1 MRQLLDNFGG
11 ECGVRKMRAIRLA
24 AIVCVAAGIAGG
36 WAGWV
41 HVREARAQAPSGLID
56 VSALYTKQDAM
67 IPMRDGVRLHTEIYA
82 PKNAAEAL
90 PFLITRTPYGT
101 SDDKNGYS
109 SLFNI
114 YQEMIPEGYIFVMQ
128 DIRGRYGSEGK
139 FVMQRPARDRRDA
152 KSIDEG
158 TDTYDTIDW
167 LLKNVSNNNGRA
179 GLLGIS
185 YGGWLTAMALLEPHP
200 ALKAVSEQAS
210 PADMFLGDDFH
221 HNGAFRLSY
230 GFEYAAMMETG
241 KTNFIFHFDKYDTY
255 EWYLALGP
263 LSNVDRNYLHGEL
276 PTWEDFVNHPNYD
289 SFWQKQAFYPYL
301 KDMHLTVPDLNV
313 AGWWD
318 QEDFYGPVKIYETL
332 EKHDTNHLNYLVVGP
347 WNHGGWARSD
357 GESLGRVK
365 FGSATS
371 KYFRA
376 NVQAKWFA
384 HWLKDKGELPFKKAL
399 TFQTGTNKWVPFDA
413 WPPKENVSEKKL
425 YFGAD
430 GKLSFDAPE
439 ETGAEAFDSYIS
451 DPAHPVPYRHRPVE
465 ETYGPGSHWY
475 TWLVEDQRFV
485 DSRPD
490 TVNWSTG
497 ALDHDVCVAGDIVA
511 HLYASTTGSDSD
523 WVAKLIDVYPEE
535 YKAEPSMGG
544 YELMIADEVFRGRFR
559 NSFEKPEAIVPNQ
572 VTPYTIDL
580 HTNDHCFLKGHRIMV
595 QVQSTWFPI
604 IDRNPQKFVP
614 SIFKAKASDYI
625 KATQRIYRSRKYPSN
640 VEIPVVQR

>member
-1 MRQLLDNFGG
+1 MKTAKWAVAV
-11 ECGVRKMRAIRLA
+11 CA
-24 AIVCVAAGIAGG
+24 AVGVAALGIALRGG
-36 WAGWV
+36 N
-41 HVREARAQAPSGLID
+41 EARAQSAMID
-56 VSALYTKQDAM
+56 VSALYTKQDVM
-67 IPMRDGVRLHTEIYA
+67 IPMRDGVKLHTEIYA
-82 PKNAAEAL
+82 PKNASGPL

-101 SDDKNGYS
+101 NDDANGYS
-109 SLFNI
+109 RLFGI

-128 DIRGRYGSEGK
+128 DIRGRYGSEGQ
-139 FVMQRPARDRRDA
+139 FVMQRPSRNRKDP

-167 LLKNVSNNNGRA
+167 LLKNVPNNNGRA

-241 KTNFIFHFDKYDTY
+241 KTNFTFQFDKYDTY

-263 LSNVDRNYLHGEL
+263 LGNVDKNYLHGEL
-276 PTWEDFVNHPNYD
+276 PTWENFVNHPNYD
-289 SFWQKQAFYPYL
+289 SFWKTQAFYGYL
-301 KDMHLTVPDLNV
+301 KDMHLSVPDLNV

-318 QEDFYGPVKIYETL
+318 QEDFYGPVTIYETL
-332 EKHDTNHLNYLVVGP
+332 EKNDTNHFNYLVVGP

-357 GESLGRVK
+357 GDSLGRIQ
-365 FGSATS
+365 FGEPTS
-371 KYFRA
+371 KDFRA
-376 NVQAKWFA
+376 DVQAPWFA
-384 HWLKDKGELPFKKAL
+384 YWLKDKGELPFKKVR
-399 TFQTGTNKWVPFDA
+399 TFETGANKWVDYDA
-413 WPPKENVSEKKL
+413 WPPTTNVTEEKL
-425 YFGAD
+425 YFGAN
-430 GKLSFDAPE
+430 GKLSFDAPQ
-439 ETGAEAFDSYIS
+439 ETSASAFDSYIS
-451 DPAHPVPYRHRPVE
+451 DPAHPVPYRHRPIE

-497 ALDHDVCVAGDIVA
+497 PLDSDVCVGGDIVA

-523 WVAKLIDVYPEE
+523 WIAKLIDVYPEKYE
-535 YKAEPSMGG
+535 PEPSMGG

-559 NSFEKPEAIVPNQ
+559 NSFENPEPITPGK

-580 HTNDHCFLKGHRIMV
+580 HTNSHCFLKGHRIMV

-614 SIFKAKASDYI
+614 NIFKAQASDYI
-625 KATQRIYRSRKYPSN
+625 KATQRIYRSKEFPSN
-640 VEIPVVQR
+640 VEIPVVQH

>member
-1 MRQLLDNFGG
+1 MRPAKL
-11 ECGVRKMRAIRLA
+11 
-24 AIVCVAAGIAGG
+24 IVILCFATALIALCVAPQHARA
-36 WAGWV
+36 
-41 HVREARAQAPSGLID
+41 ARAQSSLLD
-56 VSALYTKQDAM
+56 VSQLFTKMDVM
-67 IPMRDGVRLHTEIYA
+67 IPMRDGVRLHTEIYV
-82 PKNAAEAL
+82 PKNASGPL

-101 SDDKNGYS
+101 NDDAKGYS
-109 SLFNI
+109 RIFNI

-128 DIRGRYGSEGK
+128 DIRGRYKSEGK
-139 FVMQRPARDRRDA
+139 FVMQRPPRDRRDP

-167 LLKNVSNNNGRA
+167 LVKNVPNNNGRA

-185 YGGWLTAMALLEPHP
+185 YGGWLTTMALLEPHP

-263 LSNVDRNYLHGEL
+263 LGNVDKNYLHGQL

-289 SFWQKQAFYPYL
+289 SFWRKQAFYPYL
-301 KDMHLTVPDLNV
+301 KNMHLTVPDLNV

-347 WNHGGWARSD
+347 WNHGGWSHGD
-357 GESLGRVK
+357 GSNLGRVQ

-371 KYFRA
+371 KYFRT

-384 HWLKDKGELPFKKAL
+384 YWLKGKGRLPFQKAL
-399 TFQTGTNKWVPFDA
+399 TFQTGSNKWVPFDA
-413 WPPKENVSEKKL
+413 WPPKTGVTAKKL
-425 YFGAD
+425 YFRSSG
-430 GKLSFDAPE
+430 GLSFDPPRQ
-439 ETGAEAFDSYIS
+439 TGAKAFDSYIS
-451 DPAHPVPYRHRPVE
+451 DPAHPVPYRHRPIE

-490 TVNWSTG
+490 TVSWSTG
-497 ALDHDVCVAGDIVA
+497 ALGHDVCVAGDIVA

-523 WVAKLIDVYPEE
+523 WVAKLIDVYPEN
-535 YKAEPSMGG
+535 YTPEPSMGG

-604 IDRNPQKFVP
+604 IDRNPQKFMP
-614 SIFKAKASDYI
+614 NIFKASASDYI
-625 KATQRIYRSRKYPSN
+625 KTTQRIYRSRQYPSS
-640 VEIPVVQR
+640 VEVPVVNQ

>member
-1 MRQLLDNFGG
+1 MKRSRIFIYFLTILCVTGLAVFVGVSLRAASSQEQLPTLDQLPSLFT
-11 ECGVRKMRAIRLA
+11 KMD
-24 AIVCVAAGIAGG
+24 
-36 WAGWV
+36 
-41 HVREARAQAPSGLID
+41 E
-56 VSALYTKQDAM
+56 M
-67 IPMRDGVRLHTEIYA
+67 IPMRDGVRLHTEIYI
-82 PKNAAEAL
+82 PKNATEAL

-101 SDDKNGYS
+101 NDDKNGFS
-109 SLFNI
+109 GLLGI
-114 YQEMIPEGYIFVMQ
+114 YREMIPVGYIFVMQ

-139 FVMQRPARDRRDA
+139 FVMQRPPRDRKDP

-167 LLKNVSNNNGRA
+167 LVKNVPNNNGRA

-185 YGGWLTAMALLEPHP
+185 YGGWLTTMALLEPHP

-230 GFEYAAMMETG
+230 GFEYGAMMETG
-241 KTNFIFHFDKYDTY
+241 KTNFIFHFDRYDTY

-263 LSNVDRNYLHGEL
+263 LSNVDANYLHGEL

-289 SFWQKQAFYPYL
+289 SFWKKQAFYPYL
-301 KDMHLTVPDLNV
+301 KNLHLSVPDLNV

-332 EKHDTNHLNYLVVGP
+332 EKNDTSHNNYLIVGP

-357 GESLGRVK
+357 GDSLGRIQ
-365 FGSATS
+365 FGSPTS
-371 KYFRA
+371 AYFRA
-376 NVQAKWFA
+376 NVQAPWFA
-384 HWLKDKGELPFKKAL
+384 YWLKDKGQLPFKKVR
-399 TFQTGTNKWVPFDA
+399 TFETGSNKWVDYDA
-413 WPPKENVSEKKL
+413 WPPESGVTLQKL
-425 YFGAD
+425 YFRG
-430 GKLSFDAPE
+430 GGRLSLNAPKE
-439 ETGAEAFDSYIS
+439 ISAEAFDSYLS
-451 DPAHPVPYRHRPVE
+451 DPAHPVPYRHRPIE
-465 ETYGPGSHWY
+465 ETYGYDSHWY

-490 TVNWSTG
+490 VATWSTG
-497 ALDHDVCVAGDIVA
+497 ALDQDVCVAGDISA

-523 WVAKLIDVYPEE
+523 WIVKLIDVYPEDYAPE
-535 YKAEPSMGG
+535 RSMGG

-559 NSFEKPEAIVPNQ
+559 NSFEKPEATVPNQ

-580 HTNDHCFLKGHRIMV
+580 HTNNHCFGRGHRIMV

-614 SIFKAKASDYI
+614 NIFKAKASDYI
-625 KATQRIYRSRKYPSN
+625 RTTQRIYRTARYPSN
-640 VEIPVVQR
+640 VEVSVVKQ

>member
-1 MRQLLDNFGG
+1 MK
-11 ECGVRKMRAIRLA
+11 RKLTYFSFLAIF
-24 AIVCVAAGIAGG
+24 CVAGIACLEG
-36 WAGWV
+36 
-41 HVREARAQAPSGLID
+41 RSLRAENPQENWPTVDQLPN
-56 VSALYTKQDAM
+56 LYSKMDAM
-67 IPMRDGVRLHTEIYA
+67 IPMRDGIRLHAEIYA
-82 PKNAAEAL
+82 PKEASEPL

-101 SDDKNGYS
+101 NDDKNGYS
-109 SLFNI
+109 GLFAI
-114 YQEMIPEGYIFVMQ
+114 YRELIPEKYIFVMQ

-139 FVMQRPARDRRDA
+139 FVMQRPARHRKDP

-167 LLKNVSNNNGRA
+167 LLKNVPNNNGKA

-241 KTNFIFHFDKYDTY
+241 KTNFTFRFDRYDTY

-263 LSNVDRNYLHGEL
+263 LSNVNENYLHGEL
-276 PTWEDFVNHPNYD
+276 PTWENFVNHPNYD
-289 SFWQKQAFYPYL
+289 SFWQSQAFYPYL
-301 KDMHLTVPDLNV
+301 KDMHLSVPDLNV

-332 EKHDTNHLNYLVVGP
+332 EKNDTNHFNYLVVGP

-357 GESLGRVK
+357 GDHLGRIQ
-365 FGSATS
+365 FGSPTS
-371 KYFRA
+371 EYFRA
-376 NVQAKWFA
+376 NVQAPWFA
-384 HWLKDKGELPFKKAL
+384 YWLKGKGKLPFQKVR
-399 TFQTGTNKWVPFDA
+399 TFETGANKWVDYDA
-413 WPPKENVSEKKL
+413 WPPVSGVAPKKL
-425 YFGAD
+425 FFHAD
-430 GKLSFDAPE
+430 GKLSFEPP
-439 ETGAEAFDSYIS
+439 AESVAAGFDSYVS
-451 DPAHPVPYRHRPVE
+451 DPAHPVPFRHRPIE
-465 ETYGPGSHWY
+465 ETYGYDSHWY

-490 TVNWSTG
+490 VATWSTG
-497 ALDHDVCVAGDIVA
+497 ALDQGVCVAGDIKA
-511 HLYASTTGSDSD
+511 NLYASTTGSDSD
-523 WVAKLIDVYPEE
+523 WVVKLIDVYPEN
-535 YKAEPSMGG
+535 YEPERSMGG

-559 NSFEKPEAIVPNQ
+559 KSFEKPEAIVPNQ

-580 HTNDHCFLKGHRIMV
+580 HTNSHCFEKGHRIMV

-614 SIFKAKASDYI
+614 NIFKAQASDYV
-625 KATQRIYRSRKYPSN
+625 KTTQRIYRTKQYPSN
-640 VEIPVVQR
+640 VEVSVVNH

>member
-1 MRQLLDNFGG
+1 MKRMRI
-11 ECGVRKMRAIRLA
+11 VVA
-24 AIVCVAAGIAGG
+24 VCVATGIAGA
-36 WAGWV
+36 WAGWL
-41 HVREARAQAPSGLID
+41 HLRPARAQAQTGLID

-67 IPMRDGVRLHTEIYA
+67 IPMRDGVKLHTEIYA
-82 PKNAAEAL
+82 PKNATGPL

-101 SDDKNGYS
+101 NDDANGYS
-109 SLFNI
+109 RLFAI

-139 FVMQRPARDRRDA
+139 FVMQRLPRDRSNPN
-152 KSIDEG
+152 SIDEG

-167 LLKNVSNNNGRA
+167 LIKNVPNNNGRA

-185 YGGWLTAMALLEPHP
+185 YGGWLTTMALLEPHP

-241 KTNFIFHFDKYDTY
+241 KTNFLFQFNKYDLF

-263 LSNVDRNYLHGEL
+263 LSNIDKNYLHGEL

-289 SFWQKQAFYPYL
+289 SFWKRDSFYPYL
-301 KDMHLTVPDLNV
+301 KDLHLSVPDLNV

-332 EKHDTNHLNYLVVGP
+332 EKNDTNHYNYLVVGP

-357 GESLGRVK
+357 GDSLGRIQ
-365 FGSATS
+365 FGTPTS
-371 KYFRA
+371 KEFRA
-376 NVQAKWFA
+376 DVQAKWFA
-384 HWLKDKGELPFKKAL
+384 YWLKDKGELPFKKVR
-399 TFQTGTNKWVPFDA
+399 TFETGANRWQDYDA
-413 WPPKENVSEKKL
+413 WPPTENVTEKKL
-425 YFGAD
+425 YFGPD
-430 GKLSFDAPE
+430 KSLSFDPPTA
-439 ETGAEAFDSYIS
+439 TGAEAFDSYIS
-451 DPAHPVPYRHRPVE
+451 DPAHPVPYRHRPIE

-485 DSRPD
+485 DTRLD

-497 ALDHDVCVAGDIVA
+497 PLDQDVCVAGDIVA
-511 HLYASTTGSDSD
+511 HLYASTTGTDSD
-523 WVAKLIDVYPEE
+523 WIAKLVDVYPEKYE
-535 YKAEPSMGG
+535 AEPSMGG

-559 NSFEKPEAIVPNQ
+559 NSFEHPEPITPGK

-614 SIFKAKASDYI
+614 NIFKATASDYI
-625 KATQRIYRSRKYPSN
+625 KATQRIYRSKEYPSN
-640 VEIPVVQR
+640 VEVPVVNQ

>member
-1 MRQLLDNFGG
+1 MKKRRMR
-11 ECGVRKMRAIRLA
+11 
-24 AIVCVAAGIAGG
+24 IVVVLCVAAGVAG
-36 WAGWV
+36 ALASWV
-41 HVREARAQAPSGLID
+41 HVREARAQAGLID

-67 IPMRDGVRLHTEIYA
+67 IPMRDGVRLHTEIYV
-82 PKNAAEAL
+82 PKNSTEKL

-101 SDDKNGYS
+101 NDDEKGYS
-109 SLFNI
+109 RLFGI

-139 FVMQRPARDRRDA
+139 FVMQRPPRDRSDA

-167 LLKNVSNNNGRA
+167 LLKNVPNNNGRA

-263 LSNVDRNYLHGEL
+263 LANVDKNYLHGEL

-332 EKHDTNHLNYLVVGP
+332 EKHDTDHLNYLVVGP

-357 GESLGRVK
+357 GESLGRIK

-399 TFQTGTNKWVPFDA
+399 TFQTGANQWVPFDA
-413 WPPKENVSEKKL
+413 WPPTSNVTEKKL
-425 YFGAD
+425 YFQSG

-497 ALDHDVCVAGDIVA
+497 ALDQDVCVAGDIVA

-535 YKAEPSMGG
+535 YAAEPSMGG
-544 YELMIADEVFRGRFR
+544 YELMIANDVFRGRFR

-614 SIFKAKASDYI
+614 NIFKATASDYI

-640 VEIPVVQR
+640 VEIPVMQP

>member
-1 MRQLLDNFGG
+1 
-11 ECGVRKMRAIRLA
+11 MRAIRLA
-24 AIVCVAAGIAGG
+24 AIFCVAAGIAG
-36 WAGWV
+36 ALKNQL

-67 IPMRDGVRLHTEIYA
+67 IPMRDGVRLHTEIYV
-82 PKNAAEAL
+82 PKNSAEKL

-101 SDDKNGYS
+101 NDDEKGYS
-109 SLFNI
+109 RLFDI

-139 FVMQRPARDRRDA
+139 FVMQRPPRDRSDA
-152 KSIDEG
+152 KSVDEG

-167 LLKNVSNNNGRA
+167 LLKNVPDNNGRA

-185 YGGWLTAMALLEPHP
+185 YGGWLTTMALLEPHP

-255 EWYLALGP
+255 EWYLTLGP
-263 LSNVDRNYLHGEL
+263 LGNVDQNYLRGEL

-289 SFWQKQAFYPYL
+289 SFWQKQAFY
-301 KDMHLTVPDLNV
+301 PDLNV

-357 GESLGRVK
+357 GESLGRIK

-384 HWLKDKGELPFKKAL
+384 YWLKDEGELPFKKAL
-399 TFQTGTNKWVPFDA
+399 TFQTGTNQWVPFDA
-413 WPPKENVSEKKL
+413 WPPTRNVTAKKL
-425 YFGAD
+425 YFAAD
-430 GKLSFDAPE
+430 GKLSFEAPE

-490 TVNWSTG
+490 TVNWTTG

-535 YKAEPSMGG
+535 YATEPSMGG

-580 HTNDHCFLKGHRIMV
+580 HTNDHCFLKGHRMMV

-614 SIFKAKASDYI
+614 NIFKAASSDYI

-640 VEIPVVQR
+640 MEIPVVNQ

>member
-1 MRQLLDNFGG
+1 MKPAKLIVILCFAAALMALCAAPQQARAARTQSSLLDVSQLFS
-11 ECGVRKMRAIRLA
+11 KM
-24 AIVCVAAGIAGG
+24 
-36 WAGWV
+36 
-41 HVREARAQAPSGLID
+41 D
-56 VSALYTKQDAM
+56 VM
-67 IPMRDGVRLHTEIYA
+67 IPMRDGVHLHTEIYV
-82 PKNAAEAL
+82 PKNSNGPL

-101 SDDKNGYS
+101 NDDAKGYS
-109 SLFNI
+109 RIFNI

-128 DIRGRYGSEGK
+128 DIRGRYKSEGK
-139 FVMQRPARDRRDA
+139 FVMQRPPRDRRDP

-167 LLKNVSNNNGRA
+167 LVKNVPNNNGRA

-185 YGGWLTAMALLEPHP
+185 YGGWLTTMALLEPHP

-263 LSNVDRNYLHGEL
+263 LGNVDKNYLHGQL

-289 SFWQKQAFYPYL
+289 SFWRKQAFYPYL
-301 KDMHLTVPDLNV
+301 KNMHLTVPDLNV

-347 WNHGGWARSD
+347 WNHGGWSHGD
-357 GESLGRVK
+357 GSSLGRVQ

-371 KYFRA
+371 KYFRE

-384 HWLKDKGELPFKKAL
+384 YWLKGKGSLPFQKAL
-399 TFQTGTNKWVPFDA
+399 TFQTGSNKWVPFDS
-413 WPPKENVSEKKL
+413 WPPKTGVTAKKL
-425 YFGAD
+425 YFRSSG
-430 GKLSFDAPE
+430 GLSFDPPRQ
-439 ETGAEAFDSYIS
+439 TGAKAFDSYIS
-451 DPAHPVPYRHRPVE
+451 DPAHPVPYRHRPIE

-490 TVNWSTG
+490 TVSWSTG

-523 WVAKLIDVYPEE
+523 WVTKLIDVYPEN
-535 YKAEPSMGG
+535 YTPEPSMGG

-614 SIFKAKASDYI
+614 NIFKASASDYI
-625 KATQRIYRSRKYPSN
+625 KTTQKIYRSRQYPSR
-640 VEIPVVQR
+640 VEVPVVNR

>member
-1 MRQLLDNFGG
+1 MNR
-11 ECGVRKMRAIRLA
+11 RRIA
-24 AIVCVAAGIAGG
+24 AALCVAAGAAVIGFA
-36 WAGWV
+36 WHRIDAV
-41 HVREARAQAPSGLID
+41 RAQSATID

-82 PKNAAEAL
+82 PKNAAGAL

-101 SDDKNGYS
+101 GDDKNGYS

-139 FVMQRPARDRRDA
+139 FVMQRPPRDRKDS

-167 LLKNVSNNNGRA
+167 LLKNVPSNNGRA

-241 KTNFIFHFDKYDTY
+241 KTNFTFQFDKYDTY

-263 LSNVDRNYLHGEL
+263 LENVDKNYLHGEL

-289 SFWQKQAFYPYL
+289 SFWQKQAFYDYL
-301 KDMHLTVPDLNV
+301 KDMHLSVPDLNV

-332 EKHDTNHLNYLVVGP
+332 EKNDTNHFNYLVVGP

-357 GESLGRVK
+357 GDSLGRIQ
-365 FGSATS
+365 FGEPTS
-371 KYFRA
+371 KDFRA
-376 NVQAKWFA
+376 DVQAPWFA
-384 HWLKDKGELPFKKAL
+384 YWLKDKGELPFKKVR
-399 TFQTGTNKWVPFDA
+399 TFETGANKWVDYDA
-413 WPPKENVSEKKL
+413 WPPTANVTEKKL

-430 GKLSFDAPE
+430 GKLSFDAPQ
-439 ETGAEAFDSYIS
+439 ETSADAFDSYIS
-451 DPAHPVPYRHRPVE
+451 DPAHPVPYRHRPIE

-497 ALDHDVCVAGDIVA
+497 PLDSDVCVAGDIVA
-511 HLYASTTGSDSD
+511 HLFASTTGSDSD
-523 WVAKLIDVYPEE
+523 WIAKLIDVYPEKYE
-535 YKAEPSMGG
+535 AEPLMGG
-544 YELMIADEVFRGRFR
+544 YELMVADEVFRGRFR
-559 NSFEKPEAIVPNQ
+559 ESFEKPEAIVPNQ

-580 HTNDHCFLKGHRIMV
+580 HTNSHCFLKGHRIMV

-604 IDRNPQKFVP
+604 IDRNPQKFVAN
-614 SIFKAKASDYI
+614 IFQAKESDYI
-625 KATQRIYRSRKYPSN
+625 KTTQRIYRSKKYPSN
-640 VEIPVVQR
+640 VQIPVVSH

>member
-1 MRQLLDNFGG
+1 MRLAKLIVILCFAAALMALCAAPQQARAARTQSSLLDVSQLFS
-11 ECGVRKMRAIRLA
+11 KM
-24 AIVCVAAGIAGG
+24 
-36 WAGWV
+36 
-41 HVREARAQAPSGLID
+41 D
-56 VSALYTKQDAM
+56 VM
-67 IPMRDGVRLHTEIYA
+67 IPMRDGVHLHTEIYV
-82 PKNAAEAL
+82 PKNSNGPL

-101 SDDKNGYS
+101 NDDAKGYS
-109 SLFNI
+109 RIFNI

-128 DIRGRYGSEGK
+128 DIRGRYKSEGK
-139 FVMQRPARDRRDA
+139 FVMQRPPRDRRDP

-167 LLKNVSNNNGRA
+167 LVKNVPNNNGRA

-185 YGGWLTAMALLEPHP
+185 YGGWLTTMALLEPHP

-263 LSNVDRNYLHGEL
+263 LGNVDKNYLHGQL

-289 SFWQKQAFYPYL
+289 SFWRKQAFYPYL
-301 KDMHLTVPDLNV
+301 KNMHLTVPDLNV

-347 WNHGGWARSD
+347 WNHGGWSHGD
-357 GESLGRVK
+357 GSSLGRVQ

-371 KYFRA
+371 KYFRE

-384 HWLKDKGELPFKKAL
+384 YWLKGKGSLPFQKAL
-399 TFQTGTNKWVPFDA
+399 TFQTGSNKWVPFDS
-413 WPPKENVSEKKL
+413 WPPKTGVTAKKL
-425 YFGAD
+425 YFRSSG
-430 GKLSFDAPE
+430 GLSFDPPRQ
-439 ETGAEAFDSYIS
+439 TGAKAFDSYIS
-451 DPAHPVPYRHRPVE
+451 DPAHPVPYRHRPIE

-490 TVNWSTG
+490 TVSWSTG

-523 WVAKLIDVYPEE
+523 WVAKLIDVYPEN
-535 YKAEPSMGG
+535 YTPEPSMGG

-580 HTNDHCFLKGHRIMV
+580 HTNDHCFLTGHRIMV

-614 SIFKAKASDYI
+614 NIFKASASDYI
-625 KATQRIYRSRKYPSN
+625 KTTQKIYRSRQYPSR
-640 VEIPVVQR
+640 VEVPVVNR

>member
-1 MRQLLDNFGG
+1 M
-11 ECGVRKMRAIRLA
+11 A
-24 AIVCVAAGIAGG
+24 AIFCVAAGIVVTGA

-41 HVREARAQAPSGLID
+41 HVREARAQAALID

-67 IPMRDGVRLHTEIYA
+67 IPMRDGVRLHTEIYV
-82 PKNAAEAL
+82 PKNSTEKL

-101 SDDKNGYS
+101 NDDEKGYS
-109 SLFNI
+109 RLFNI

-139 FVMQRPARDRRDA
+139 FVMQRPSRDRSDA

-167 LLKNVSNNNGRA
+167 LLKNVPNNNGRA

-185 YGGWLTAMALLEPHP
+185 YGGWLTVMALLEPHP

-263 LSNVDRNYLHGEL
+263 LGNVDKNYLHGEL

-289 SFWQKQAFYPYL
+289 SFWRKQAFYPYL

-357 GESLGRVK
+357 GESLGRIK

-384 HWLKDKGELPFKKAL
+384 YWLKDQGELPFKKAL
-399 TFQTGTNKWVPFDA
+399 TFQTGTNQWVPFDA
-413 WPPKENVSEKKL
+413 WPPTSNVTAKKL
-425 YFGAD
+425 YFQSG
-430 GKLSFDAPE
+430 GKLSFDAPQ

-490 TVNWSTG
+490 TVSW
-497 ALDHDVCVAGDIVA
+497 
-511 HLYASTTGSDSD
+511 TT
-523 WVAKLIDVYPEE
+523 E
-535 YKAEPSMGG
+535 
-544 YELMIADEVFRGRFR
+544 
-559 NSFEKPEAIVPNQ
+559 
-572 VTPYTIDL
+572 T
-580 HTNDHCFLKGHRIMV
+580 
-595 QVQSTWFPI
+595 
-604 IDRNPQKFVP
+604 
-614 SIFKAKASDYI
+614 
-625 KATQRIYRSRKYPSN
+625 
-640 VEIPVVQR
+640 

>member
-1 MRQLLDNFGG
+1 MR
-11 ECGVRKMRAIRLA
+11 RMR
-24 AIVCVAAGIAGG
+24 IVVVLCVAAGIVGA
-36 WAGWV
+36 WAGWL
-41 HVREARAQAPSGLID
+41 HVREARAQTGLID

-67 IPMRDGVRLHTEIYA
+67 IPMRDGVRLHTEIYV
-82 PKNAAEAL
+82 PKNSTEKL

-101 SDDKNGYS
+101 NDDEKGYS
-109 SLFNI
+109 RLFDI

-139 FVMQRPARDRRDA
+139 FVMQRPPRDRSDA

-167 LLKNVSNNNGRA
+167 LLKNVPNNNGRA

-263 LSNVDRNYLHGEL
+263 LSNVDKNYLHGEL

-332 EKHDTNHLNYLVVGP
+332 EKHDTDHLNYLVVGP
-347 WNHGGWARSD
+347 WNHGGWSRSD
-357 GESLGRVK
+357 GESLGRIK
-365 FGSATS
+365 FGSDDEQIFSRECAS
-371 KYFRA
+371 EVVRA
-376 NVQAKWFA
+376 
-384 HWLKDKGELPFKKAL
+384 L
-399 TFQTGTNKWVPFDA
+399 
-413 WPPKENVSEKKL
+413 
-425 YFGAD
+425 
-430 GKLSFDAPE
+430 
-439 ETGAEAFDSYIS
+439 AE
-451 DPAHPVPYRHRPVE
+451 
-465 ETYGPGSHWY
+465 G
-475 TWLVEDQRFV
+475 QRRAA
-485 DSRPD
+485 DSR
-490 TVNWSTG
+490 
-497 ALDHDVCVAGDIVA
+497 
-511 HLYASTTGSDSD
+511 
-523 WVAKLIDVYPEE
+523 K
-535 YKAEPSMGG
+535 
-544 YELMIADEVFRGRFR
+544 R
-559 NSFEKPEAIVPNQ
+559 
-572 VTPYTIDL
+572 
-580 HTNDHCFLKGHRIMV
+580 
-595 QVQSTWFPI
+595 
-604 IDRNPQKFVP
+604 
-614 SIFKAKASDYI
+614 
-625 KATQRIYRSRKYPSN
+625 
-640 VEIPVVQR
+640 